1 MKKESYSFM
10 QVALTV
16 LFVSAFLISNVV
28 TSRQVALPF
37 GLSISGGIF
46 IFPITYILSDVFSEV
61 YGYKWSRVTCYLAFA
76 MNLLMSLIFTLVI
89 SVPAPS
95 YFTSQA
101 AFETV
106 LGNSP
111 RVLFASLLAYVMGDL
126 ANDRVFAKMK
136 AKHENEITGFG
147 ARAIL
152 SSLVG
157 ELSDSLIFVPIAF
170 LGTMPVSS
178 LLTMIVTQ
186 VLLKTSYE
194 VIILP
199 ITTLVAKK
207 LTVYE
212 KAINA

>member
-1 MKKESYSFM
+1 MKKENYSFM
-10 QVALTV
+10 QVVLTV
-16 LFVSAFLISNVV
+16 LFVCSLLISNVV

-37 GLSISGGIF
+37 GLTISGGIF

-61 YGYKWSRVTCYLAFA
+61 YGYKWSRITCYLAFS
-76 MNLLMSLIFTLVI
+76 MNLLMSLIFTIVI
-89 SVPAPS
+89 KVPAPS
-95 YFTSQA
+95 YFTSQE

-111 RVLFASLLAYVMGDL
+111 RVLSASLFAYVMGDL
-126 ANDRVFAKMK
+126 VNDKVFAKMK
-136 AKHENEITGFG
+136 AKHQNEIKGFG
-147 ARAIL
+147 VRAIV
-152 SSLVG
+152 SSLLG

-170 LGTMPVSS
+170 LGTMPISS

-186 VLLKTSYE
+186 VILKTSYE

-207 LTVYE
+207 LTTYE
-212 KAINA
+212 TSK